1 MLFKYTDE
9 NIGREI
15 ESLLFK
21 KGYVTL
27 KEAEDILN
35 QTKEKK

>member
-9 NIGREI
+9 NFGRKTEK
-15 ESLLFK
+15 LLSE

-27 KEAEDILN
+27 KEVEDILK
-35 QTKEKK
+35 QTKEAK